1 MQNEAGLNDSAKS
14 KIPPGRRP
22 LRPLQAGGQN
32 PKSQF
37 DHITLEILWRRLIS
51 IVDEADA
58 SVARTAFS
66 SLLRDAHDYTCMF
79 TDSRGQELVQGTF
92 CTPGQAGAMALGV
105 KTLINSIAPDAYQPG
120 DVFIVNDPWLLAGH
134 LNDVCVMSPIF
145 YKERPVAFTACVF
158 HHSDIGG
165 RVASDNRQVYEEGIF
180 IPPLKLYEAGVLNES
195 VLEMIRW
202 NVRTPEEVTGD
213 IRSQVAANHVCAQK
227 VIEMLEDEGLDTLDE
242 LADEIIDRTEKSMRA
257 AILKIPNGAYPY
269 EGIIEGAGQ
278 REDITIKVTVE
289 VKDSDIYIDFDG
301 TSSQVDWGGNVVY
314 NFTYAY
320 VFMAVKSAFDPDI
333 PINEGAIRPVKMT
346 APEGTVVNCKF
357 PAAVAARMQI
367 GHFMTE
373 MVYKALAAA
382 TPDNIIAE
390 SGGTPAQTNIF
401 YGKRYN
407 EAPWLTMI
415 IRGGGLGAGSRMDGH
430 HCAIFPANG
439 ANTPV
444 EIFESDTPLIVEERS
459 LVCDSGGPGKMRGGL
474 GRKMT
479 IRVPDDDYAPQG
491 PTSIAVQAGRYK
503 YPPRGLFG
511 AGPGSGARF
520 MVNGQTGDPS
530 GLTLCLPGDAIQ
542 FDSAGGGGY
551 GDPLQRDPQAVEAD
565 VVNGYVSLEKARD
578 DYGVVIDPV
587 TLKVDPLETEKVRA
601 ERYSK
606 IEDCRLKI

>member
-1 MQNEAGLNDSAKS
+1 MENGVGNQDRKEAEKSNPQSA
-14 KIPPGRRP
+14 IRDP
-22 LRPLQAGGQN
+22 Q
-32 PKSQF
+32 SQF
-37 DHITLEILWRRLIS
+37 DPITLEILWRRLIS

-105 KTLINSIAPDAYQPG
+105 KTIINSIPSQEYQPG

-134 LNDVCVMSPIF
+134 LNDVCVLSPIF
-145 YKERPVAFTACVF
+145 YKEKPVAFTACVF

-165 RVASDNRQVYEEGIF
+165 RVASDNRQVFEEGLF
-180 IPPLKLYEAGVLNES
+180 IPLIKLYDAGVLNES
-195 VLEMIRW
+195 ALNLIRR

-227 VIEMLEDEGLDTLDE
+227 IIEMLADEGLDTLDD
-242 LADEIIDRTEKSMRA
+242 LADEIIDRTETSMRD
-257 AILKIPNGAYPY
+257 AIAKIPDGVYPY
-269 EGIIEGAGQ
+269 EGVIEGAGK
-278 REDITIKVTVE
+278 RKDIKIKLSVA
-289 VKDSDIYIDFDG
+289 VKGSDIHIDFDG
-301 TSSQVDWGGNVVY
+301 TSAQVDWGGNVVY

-333 PINEGAIRPVKMT
+333 PINEGAIRPIKMS

-373 MVYKALAAA
+373 MVFKALAHA

-401 YGKRYN
+401 YGKRFN
-407 EAPWLTMI
+407 GKPWLTMI
-415 IRGGGLGAGSRMDGH
+415 IRGGGMGASSKMDGH

-439 ANTPV
+439 ANTPA

-459 LVCDSGGPGKMRGGL
+459 LICDSGGPGKMRGGL
-474 GRKMT
+474 GRKFV
-479 IRVPDDDYAPQG
+479 IRIPDDDTAPEP
-491 PTSIAVQAGRYK
+491 PTSIAIQAGRYRYAPK
-503 YPPRGLFG
+503 GLYKG
-511 AGPGSGARF
+511 GSANKAQF
-520 MVNGQTGDPS
+520 VVNDQAGDPS
-530 GLTLCLPGDAIQ
+530 GLTLCESGNVIQ
-542 FDSAGGGGY
+542 FHSAGGGGY
-551 GDPLQRDPQAVEAD
+551 GDPLERDPQAVKQD
-565 VVNGYVSLEKARD
+565 VFNEYVSIEMARN
-578 DYGVVIDPV
+578 DYGVVIDSK
-587 TLKVDPLETEKVRA
+587 TLKVDLKETEKLRA
-601 ERYSK
+601 TRKKKE
-606 IEDCRLKI
+606 

>member
-1 MQNEAGLNDSAKS
+1 MQNEAGLNESEKS
-14 KIPPGRRP
+14 KI
-22 LRPLQAGGQN
+22 QN
-32 PKSQF
+32 PKSRF
-37 DHITLEILWRRLIS
+37 DPITLEILWRRLVS

-105 KTLINSIAPDAYQPG
+105 KTLINSMALDAYRPG

-134 LNDVCVMSPIF
+134 LNDVCVMTPIF
-145 YKERPVAFTACVF
+145 YRQRPVAFTACVF

-180 IPPLKLYEAGVLNES
+180 IPPLKLYAAGVLNES
-195 VLEMIRW
+195 VLELIRW

-213 IRSQVAANHVCAQK
+213 IRSQVAANHVCARK

-257 AILKIPNGAYPY
+257 AISKIPNGVYPY
-269 EGIIEGAGQ
+269 EGIIEGAGK
-278 REDITIKVTVE
+278 REDIDIKVTVE
-289 VKDSDIYIDFDG
+289 VKDSDIHIDFDG

-373 MVYKALAAA
+373 MVFKALAAA

-401 YGKRYN
+401 YGKRHN
-407 EAPWLTMI
+407 AAPWLTMI

-474 GRKMT
+474 GRKMV

-520 MVNGQTGDPS
+520 LVNGQNGDPS
-530 GLTLCLPGDAIQ
+530 GLTLCLPGDVIQ

-551 GDPLQRDPQAVEAD
+551 GDPLQRDPQAVEVD
-565 VVNGYVSLEKARD
+565 VINGYVSIEKARE
-578 DYGVVIDPV
+578 DYGVVLDPA
-587 TLKVDPLETEKVRA
+587 TLKVDVAETDKVRGS
-601 ERYSK
+601 RK
-606 IEDCRLKI
+606 KKQVG

>member
-1 MQNEAGLNDSAKS
+1 MSEDLNSISPQSA
-14 KIPPGRRP
+14 IP
-22 LRPLQAGGQN
+22 N
-32 PKSQF
+32 PKSHF
-37 DHITLEILWRRLIS
+37 DPITLEILWRRLIS

-105 KTLINSIAPDAYQPG
+105 KKLINSIAVDDYRPG

-180 IPPLKLYEAGVLNES
+180 IPPLRLYEAGVLNQS
-195 VLEMIRW
+195 VLNLIRW

-227 VIEMLEDEGLDTLDE
+227 VIEMLEDEGLDTLDD
-242 LADEIIDRTEKSMRA
+242 LADEIIDRTEKSMRE
-257 AILKIPNGAYPY
+257 AIARIPNGIYPY
-269 EGIIEGAGQ
+269 EGIIEGAGK
-278 REDITIKVTVE
+278 RDDIRIKLKVE
-289 VKDSDIYIDFDG
+289 VKDSDIHIDFDG

-373 MVYKALAAA
+373 MVFKALAEA

-401 YGKRYN
+401 YGKRSN
-407 EAPWLTMI
+407 GKPWLTMI
-415 IRGGGLGAGSRMDGH
+415 IRGGGLGASSRMDGH

-459 LVCDSGGPGKMRGGL
+459 LVCDSGGAGKMRGGL
-474 GRKMT
+474 GRKMI
-479 IRVPDDDYAPQG
+479 IRVPDDDTAPQG
-491 PTSIAVQAGRYK
+491 PTSIALQAGRFK
-503 YPPRGLFG
+503 YAPQGLFG
-511 AGPGSGARF
+511 AGPGVMAKF
-520 MVNGQTGDPS
+520 LINEKDGDPS
-530 GLTLCLPGDAIQ
+530 GLTLCKNGDRIQ
-542 FDSAGGGGY
+542 FLSAGGGGY
-551 GDPLQRDPQAVEAD
+551 GDAFEREPEAVQQD
-565 VVNGYVSLEKARD
+565 VINEYVSIEKARE
-578 DYGVVIDPV
+578 DYGVVVDPV
-587 TLKVDPLETEKVRA
+587 TLKVDLEETEKVRGS
-601 ERYSK
+601 RK
-606 IEDCRLKI
+606 NKQVG

>member
-1 MQNEAGLNDSAKS
+1 MNEDLKSSNPQSAIPNRKS
-14 KIPPGRRP
+14 
-22 LRPLQAGGQN
+22 N
-32 PKSQF
+32 F
-37 DHITLEILWRRLIS
+37 DPITLEILWRRLVS

-105 KTLINSIAPDAYQPG
+105 KKLVNSIPLDKYREG

-145 YKERPVAFTACVF
+145 YKQRPVAFTACVF

-180 IPPLKLYEAGVLNES
+180 IPPLKLYEACVLNES
-195 VLEMIRW
+195 VLNLIRW

-213 IRSQVAANHVCAQK
+213 LRSQVAANHVCAQK
-227 VIEMLEDEGLDTLDE
+227 VIEMLEDEGLDTLDD
-242 LADEIIDRTEKSMRA
+242 LADEIIDRTEKSMRE
-257 AILKIPNGAYPY
+257 AISGIPDGIYPY

-278 REDITIKVTVE
+278 RDDIRIKLKVE
-289 VKDSDIYIDFDG
+289 VKGTDIYIDFDG
-301 TSSQVDWGGNVVY
+301 TSPQVDWGGNVVY

-373 MVYKALAAA
+373 MVFKALAEA

-401 YGKRYN
+401 YGKRSN
-407 EAPWLTMI
+407 GNPWLTMI

-444 EIFESDTPLIVEERS
+444 EIFESDTPLLVEERS

-474 GRKMT
+474 GRKMV
-479 IRVPDDDYAPQG
+479 IRVPDDDTAPQG
-491 PTSIAVQAGRYK
+491 PTSIALQAGRFK
-503 YPPRGLFG
+503 YAPRGLFG
-511 AGPGSGARF
+511 AGPGILAKF
-520 MVNGQTGDPS
+520 LVNENDGDPS
-530 GLTLCLPGDAIQ
+530 GLTLCQKGDVIQ
-542 FDSAGGGGY
+542 FLSAGGGGY
-551 GDPLQRDPQAVEAD
+551 GDALERDPEAVEQD
-565 VVNGYVSLEKARD
+565 VRNGYVSIEKARE
-578 DYGVVIDPV
+578 DYGVVVDPAS
-587 TLKVDPLETEKVRA
+587 LKVDPVATESLRA
-601 ERYSK
+601 AK
-606 IEDCRLKI
+606 K

>member
-1 MQNEAGLNDSAKS
+1 MTDENVTNNIPHSAFR
-14 KIPPGRRP
+14 IP
-22 LRPLQAGGQN
+22 N
-32 PKSQF
+32 SEKF
-37 DHITLEILWRRLIS
+37 DPITLEILWRRLVS

-105 KTLINSIAPDAYQPG
+105 KKLINSVPLNSYQPG

-180 IPPLKLYEAGVLNES
+180 IPPVKLYDAGVLNED
-195 VLEMIRW
+195 VLSLIRW

-213 IRSQVAANHVCAQK
+213 IRSQVAANHVCASK
-227 VIEMLEDEGLDTLDE
+227 VVEMMEDEGLDTLDD
-242 LADEIIDRTEKSMRA
+242 LAEEIIERTEKSMRK
-257 AILKIPNGAYPY
+257 AISRIPDGVYPY
-269 EGIIEGAGQ
+269 EGVIEGAGK
-278 REDITIKVTVE
+278 REDITIKLAVTVNG
-289 VKDSDIYIDFDG
+289 SDILVDFNG

-346 APEGTVVNCKF
+346 APEGTVVNCRF

-373 MVYKALAAA
+373 MVFKALAQA

-401 YGKRYN
+401 YGRRHN
-407 EAPWLTMI
+407 GNPWLTMI
-415 IRGGGLGAGSRMDGH
+415 IRGGGLGASSRMDGH

-444 EIFESDTPLIVEERS
+444 EIFESDTPLIVDERS
-459 LVCDSGGPGKMRGGL
+459 LVGDSGGPGKMRGGL
-474 GRKMT
+474 GRKMV
-479 IRVPDDDYAPQG
+479 IHVPDDEYAPQG
-491 PTSIAVQAGRYK
+491 PTSIAVQAGRFK
-503 YPPRGLFG
+503 YAPQGLFKAK
-511 AGPGSGARF
+511 AGSIAKF
-520 MVNGQTGDPS
+520 LINGQAGDPS
-530 GLTLCLPGDAIQ
+530 GLTLVHNGNVVE
-542 FDSAGGGGY
+542 FHSAGGGGY
-551 GDPLQRDPQAVEAD
+551 GDPWLREPEAVEAD
-565 VVNGYVSLEKARD
+565 VRNEYVSIAKARE
-578 DYGVVIDPV
+578 DYGVVIDPA
-587 TLKVDPLETEKVRA
+587 TLQVDLAATEKLR
-601 ERYSK
+601 SK
-606 IEDCRLKI
+606 KLKAQS

>member
-1 MQNEAGLNDSAKS
+1 MQNEAGLNDSGKS
-14 KIPPGRRP
+14 K
-22 LRPLQAGGQN
+22 
-32 PKSQF
+32 F
-37 DHITLEILWRRLIS
+37 DAITLEILWRRLIS

-105 KTLINSIAPDAYQPG
+105 KNLINSIAADAYQPG

-195 VLEMIRW
+195 VLELIRW

-227 VIEMLEDEGLDTLDE
+227 VVEMLEDEGLDTLDD

-257 AILKIPNGAYPY
+257 AISKIPNGTYPY
-269 EGIIEGAGQ
+269 EGIIEGAGK
-278 REDITIKVTVE
+278 REDITLKVTVE
-289 VKDSDIYIDFDG
+289 VKDSDIHIDFDG

-373 MVYKALAAA
+373 MVFKALAAA

-401 YGKRYN
+401 YGKRHN
-407 EAPWLTMI
+407 AAPWLTMI

-479 IRVPDDDYAPQG
+479 IRVPDDEYAPQG
-491 PTSIAVQAGRYK
+491 PTSIAIQAGRYK
-503 YPPRGLFG
+503 YPPHGLFG
-511 AGPGSGARF
+511 AGPGAGARF
-520 MVNGQTGDPS
+520 VVNEQTGDPS
-530 GLTLCLPGDAIQ
+530 GLTLCLPGDVIQ
-542 FDSAGGGGY
+542 FASAGGGGY

-565 VVNGYVSLEKARD
+565 VVNGYVSIEKARE
-578 DYGVVIDPV
+578 DYGVVIDPA
-587 TLKVDPLETEKVRA
+587 TLSVDAAETEKIRA
-601 ERYSK
+601 GRNDE
-606 IEDCRLKI
+606 

>member
-1 MQNEAGLNDSAKS
+1 MADNRGTQNIPQS
-14 KIPPGRRP
+14 K
-22 LRPLQAGGQN
+22 
-32 PKSQF
+32 F
-37 DHITLEILWRRLIS
+37 DPITLEILWRRLVS

-105 KTLINSIAPDAYQPG
+105 KKMINSIPLKAYHPG
-120 DVFIVNDPWLLAGH
+120 DVYIVNDPWLLAGH

-145 YKERPVAFTACVF
+145 YKEQPVAFTACVF

-180 IPPLKLYEAGVLNES
+180 IPPLKLYDAGVLNEGI
-195 VLEMIRW
+195 LELIRW

-213 IRSQVAANHVCAQK
+213 IRSQVAANHVCARK
-227 VIEMLEDEGLDTLDE
+227 VVEMLADEGLDTLDD
-242 LADEIIDRTEKSMRA
+242 LADEIIDRTEKSMRN
-257 AILKIPNGAYPY
+257 AIAGIPNGIYPY

-278 REDITIKVTVE
+278 RNDISIKLTVE
-289 VKDSDIYIDFDG
+289 VNDSDIHIDFDG

-320 VFMAVKSAFDPDI
+320 VFMAIKSAFDPDI
-333 PINEGAIRPVKMT
+333 PINEGAIRPIRMT

-373 MVYKALAAA
+373 MVFKALAEA
-382 TPDNIIAE
+382 TPHNIIAE

-407 EAPWLTMI
+407 GNPWLTMI
-415 IRGGGLGAGSRMDGH
+415 IRGGGLGASSRMDGH

-474 GRKMT
+474 GRKMV
-479 IRVPDDDYAPQG
+479 IRIPDDAFAPDG
-491 PTSIAVQAGRYK
+491 PTSIAVQAGRFK
-503 YPPRGLFG
+503 YAPEGLFG
-511 AGPGSGARF
+511 AVPGAIAQF
-520 MVNGQTGDPS
+520 LVNGHPGDPS
-530 GLTLCLPGDAIQ
+530 GLTLCRNGDVIQ

-551 GDPLQRDPQAVEAD
+551 GSPLQRDPAAVEED
-565 VVNGYVSLEKARD
+565 VRNGYVSIEQAGKS
-578 DYGVVIDPV
+578 YGVVIDPE
-587 TLKVDPLETEKVRA
+587 TLVVDPAATEKLRSD
-601 ERYSK
+601 RK
-606 IEDCRLKI
+606 